1 MTTGRINQV
10 SVLVASSIPPS
21 GRGGGGVQKHEKRS
35 FFFLGGYTKK
45 KMFSS
50 PRSIPSIVED
60 YDLAVLFTKSTK
72 NTIQR
77 TGLDAWV
84 KGPPEATLKS
94 ERRRVLS
101 TNLSLIDCQWGSA

>member
-1 MTTGRINQV
+1 MSKNMKK
-10 SVLVASSIPPS
+10 
-21 GRGGGGVQKHEKRS
+21 GV
-35 FFFLGGYTKK
+35 FFFFWLQKK